1 MRSSV
6 DLHQLSEA
14 QLRNLAA
21 QMLNQLSE
29 QDACLA
35 EKETRIAAQDVQLI
49 ERDAAI
55 HRYRI
60 RNEQLTHEIALLK
73 RHRFGKR
80 GEAISRQQYS
90 LLEDLVDED
99 TAAIE
104 QELEQLTEHHRPPEA
119 KPRTPKRGGPHRLDS
134 DWTMISAFLHD
145 EQQARERSNET
156 KETYPFT

>member
-29 QDACLA
+29 QDARLT
-35 EKETRIAAQDVQLI
+35 EKETRIAAQDAQLI

-80 GEAISRQQYS
+80 GEGISRQQYS

-104 QELEQLTEHHRPPEA
+104 QELEQNPEPRGAGHYHRSCHV
-119 KPRTPKRGGPHRLDS
+119 PRS
-134 DWTMISAFLHD
+134 IMN
-145 EQQARERSNET
+145 RSPRPVPAAAN
-156 KETYPFT
+156 